1 MFGRLRVQFERGSA
15 LNAAMQDLLREWGER
30 NAGRA
35 LPIDS
40 RLLDQY
46 HIDWFHEL
54 NRALSDQLDDDAFAA
69 RITDNVGRM
78 GWLAAEILA
87 RAREEHPGIGDHGR
101 DALLADADALP
112 SLCATWY
119 ARAPCTPGHGRCGR
133 TGRRA

>member
-1 MFGRLRVQFERGSA
+1 
-15 LNAAMQDLLREWGER
+15 MQDLLREWGER

-87 RAREEHPGIGDHGR
+87 RAREEHPGIGDHGL
-101 DALLADADALP
+101 DATLAGADALP
-112 SLCATWY
+112 SLS
-119 ARAPCTPGHGRCGR
+119 APWSTSPACTISTGPSAPKDSPRHPGPSPP
-133 TGRRA
+133 

>member
-1 MFGRLRVQFERGSA
+1 
-15 LNAAMQDLLREWGER
+15 MQDLLREWGER

-87 RAREEHPGIGDHGR
+87 RAREEHPGIGDHGL
-101 DALLADADALP
+101 DALLADAAAPPALYAP
-112 SLCATWY
+112 WY
-119 ARAPCTPGHGRCGR
+119 ASAAWSLW
-133 TGRRA
+133 TGRSGPKESEYGREAGRAR